1 MEMVLTFVLWF
12 ILIMLGVHVGYALI
26 MASIFFFATSGGW
39 NLVPF
44 ALEQMFNGVNS
55 QTLLAVPFFVL
66 AGNLMNGGGVTT
78 RIFDFAASMIGH
90 RKGGLAHVNVLASLI
105 FSGMSGSA
113 LADAGGLGQ
122 LEIKSMKD
130 AGFDEGFAGGITA
143 ASCIIGPLVPPSTP
157 LIIYAVLANQS
168 VEKLFM
174 AGFLP
179 GLLTTAALMIMCSI
193 LSHKRNYPS
202 EPKRSW
208 SYRANSFKKSF
219 WALLTPVIILVGIF
233 TGYFTPTE
241 AAVVAALYT
250 MILGFFVYKELNLKS
265 FFKICLDSIKTSGTI
280 VLMILGVTLFQFVIS
295 REQMPQAIATFFTS
309 HVNSKLTLLLMIN
322 IVLLILGTCID
333 ALPLQMIL
341 VPILLPAVLA
351 YGINPIHFG
360 VVVIFNLMIGIL
372 TPPMGTALFVVAR
385 VGNMQFKTLMKGVVP
400 FLIPLVI
407 TLILLN
413 AFPEITLLLPRLLTG
428 GVYFP
433 EASLPLH

>member
-1 MEMVLTFVLWF
+1 MHMIMTFILWF
-12 ILIMLGVHVGYALI
+12 VLIMLGVHVGYALI
-26 MASIFFFATSGGW
+26 MSSLFFFTVSGSL

-90 RKGGLAHVNVLASLI
+90 KKGGLAHVNVLASLI

-179 GLLTTAALMIMCSI
+179 GLLTTAALMIMCAY
-193 LSHKRNYPS
+193 LAHKRNYPS

-208 SYRANSFKKSF
+208 GYRLNSFKKSF
-219 WALLTPVIILVGIF
+219 WALLTPIIILFGIF

-250 MILGFFVYKELNLKS
+250 MILGFFVYKELTLKS

-309 HVNSKLTLLLMIN
+309 NVDSKLMLLLMIN

-351 YGINPIHFG
+351 YGINPIQFG

-372 TPPMGTALFVVAR
+372 TPPMGTALFVVSR
-385 VGNMQFKTLMKGVVP
+385 VGNMQFKTLVKGVLP
-400 FLIPLVI
+400 FLIPLII

-413 AFPEITLLLPRLLTG
+413 VFPQITLFLPTLLTG
-428 GVYFP
+428 GV
-433 EASLPLH
+433 

>member
-1 MEMVLTFVLWF
+1 MQMVLTFVLWF

-26 MASIFFFATSGGW
+26 MASIFFFTASGGW

-90 RKGGLAHVNVLASLI
+90 RKGGLAHVNVVASLI

-219 WALLTPVIILVGIF
+219 WALLTPVIILIGIF

-250 MILGFFVYKELNLKS
+250 MILGFFVYKELTLDS
-265 FFKICLDSIKTSGTI
+265 FFKICIDSIKTSGTI

-309 HVNSKLTLLLMIN
+309 HVSSKLTLLLMIN

-341 VPILLPAVLA
+341 VPILLPAILA
-351 YGINPIHFG
+351 YNINPIHFG

-385 VGNMQFKTLMKGVVP
+385 VGNMQFKTLMKGVIP

-413 AFPEITLLLPRLLTG
+413 VFPEITLLLPRLLTG
-428 GVYFP
+428 GV
-433 EASLPLH
+433 

>member
-1 MEMVLTFVLWF
+1 MHMIMTFILWFVLIF
-12 ILIMLGVHVGYALI
+12 LGVHVGYALI
-26 MASIFFFATSGGW
+26 AASMFFFTVSGSL

-90 RKGGLAHVNVLASLI
+90 KKGGLAHVNVLASLI

-179 GLLTTAALMIMCSI
+179 GLLTTAALMVMCAF
-193 LSHKRNYPS
+193 LAHKRNYPS

-208 SYRANSFKKSF
+208 GYRMNSFKKSF

-250 MILGFFVYKELNLKS
+250 MILGFFVYKELTLKS

-295 REQMPQAIATFFTS
+295 REQMPQAIATFFVS
-309 HVNSKLTLLLMIN
+309 NVNSKLMLLLMIN
-322 IVLLILGTCID
+322 IVLLLLGTCID

-341 VPILLPAVLA
+341 VPILLPAVMA
-351 YGINPIHFG
+351 YGVNPIQFG

-372 TPPMGTALFVVAR
+372 TPPMGTALFVVSR
-385 VGNMQFKTLMKGVVP
+385 VGNIQFKTLVKGVLP
-400 FLIPLVI
+400 FLIPLII

-413 AFPEITLLLPRLLTG
+413 VFPQITLFLPTLLTG
-428 GVYFP
+428 GV
-433 EASLPLH
+433 

>member
-1 MEMVLTFVLWF
+1 MHMIMTFVLWF
-12 ILIMLGVHVGYALI
+12 VLIFLGVHVGYALI
-26 MASIFFFATSGGW
+26 AASMFFFTVSGSL

-90 RKGGLAHVNVLASLI
+90 KKGGLAHVNVLASLI

-130 AGFDEGFAGGITA
+130 AGFDEGLAGGITA

-179 GLLTTAALMIMCSI
+179 GLLTTVALMIMCSI

-233 TGYFTPTE
+233 SGYFTPTE
-241 AAVVAALYT
+241 AAVFAALYT
-250 MILGFFVYKELNLKS
+250 MVLGFFVYKELTLKN

-280 VLMILGVTLFQFVIS
+280 VLMMLGVTLFQFVIS

-309 HVNSKLTLLLMIN
+309 HVSSKLTLLLMIN

-385 VGNMQFKTLMKGVVP
+385 VGNMKFKTLMKGVVP
-400 FLIPLVI
+400 FLIPLII

-413 AFPEITLLLPRLLTG
+413 IFPQITLLLPTLLTG
-428 GVYFP
+428 GV
-433 EASLPLH
+433 

>member
-1 MEMVLTFVLWF
+1 MQMALTFVLWF

-26 MASIFFFATSGGW
+26 MASVFFFVTSGGW
-39 NLVPF
+39 NLLPF
-44 ALEQMFNGVNS
+44 ALEQMFNGINS

-233 TGYFTPTE
+233 SGYFTPTE
-241 AAVVAALYT
+241 AAVFAALYT
-250 MILGFFVYKELNLKS
+250 MVLGFFVYKELTLKN

-280 VLMILGVTLFQFVIS
+280 VLMMLGVTLFQFVIS

-309 HVNSKLTLLLMIN
+309 HVSSKLTLLLMIN

-385 VGNMQFKTLMKGVVP
+385 VGNMKFKTLMKGVVP
-400 FLIPLVI
+400 FLIPLII

-413 AFPEITLLLPRLLTG
+413 IFPQITLLLPTLLTG
-428 GVYFP
+428 GV
-433 EASLPLH
+433 

>member
-1 MEMVLTFVLWF
+1 MELTLTFIMWF
-12 ILIMLGVHVGYALI
+12 ILIMLGVHVGYSLI
-26 MASIFFFATSGGW
+26 IVSIFFFAVTGSF

-208 SYRANSFKKSF
+208 SYRARSFKKSF

-250 MILGFFVYKELNLKS
+250 TILGFFVYKELTFKS
-265 FFKICLDSIKTSGTI
+265 YVKICIDSIKTSGTI

-309 HVNSKLTLLLMIN
+309 HVSSKLALLLMIN
-322 IVLLILGTCID
+322 IVLLLLGTCID

-341 VPILLPAVLA
+341 VPILLPAVMA

-385 VGNMQFKTLMKGVVP
+385 VGNMKFKTLMKGVLP
-400 FLIPLVI
+400 FLIPLII

-413 AFPEITLLLPRLLTG
+413 VFPQITLTLPRLLTG
-428 GVYFP
+428 GV
-433 EASLPLH
+433 

>member
-1 MEMVLTFVLWF
+1 MHMIMTFILWFVLIF
-12 ILIMLGVHVGYALI
+12 LGVHVGYALI
-26 MASIFFFATSGGW
+26 AASMFFFTVSGSL

-90 RKGGLAHVNVLASLI
+90 KKGGLAHVNVLASLI

-179 GLLTTAALMIMCSI
+179 GLLTTAALMVMCAF
-193 LSHKRNYPS
+193 LAHKRNYPS

-208 SYRANSFKKSF
+208 GYRMNSFKKSF

-250 MILGFFVYKELNLKS
+250 MILGFFVYKELTLKS

-295 REQMPQAIATFFTS
+295 REQMPQAIAAFFTS
-309 HVNSKLTLLLMIN
+309 NVDSKLMLLLMIN

-341 VPILLPAVLA
+341 VPILLPAVMA
-351 YGINPIHFG
+351 YGVNPIQFG

-372 TPPMGTALFVVAR
+372 TPPMGTALFVVSR
-385 VGNMQFKTLMKGVVP
+385 VGNMQFKTLVKGVLP
-400 FLIPLVI
+400 FLIPLII

-413 AFPEITLLLPRLLTG
+413 VFPQITLFLPTLLTG
-428 GVYFP
+428 GV
-433 EASLPLH
+433 

>member
-1 MEMVLTFVLWF
+1 MHMILTFVLWF

-26 MASIFFFATSGGW
+26 MSSLFFFTVSGGL

-122 LEIKSMKD
+122 LEIKSMRD
-130 AGFDEGFAGGITA
+130 AGFDEGFSGGITA

-179 GLLTTAALMIMCSI
+179 GLLTTAALMVMCSI

-208 SYRANSFKKSF
+208 SYRLNSFMKSF
-219 WALLTPVIILVGIF
+219 WALLTPVIILIGIF

-250 MILGFFVYKELNLKS
+250 MVLGFFVYKELTLES
-265 FFKICLDSIKTSGTI
+265 FFKICLDSIKTSGAI

-295 REQMPQAIATFFTS
+295 REQMPQAIAGFFTS
-309 HVNSKLTLLLMIN
+309 NVDSKLMLLLMIN
-322 IVLLILGTCID
+322 IVLLILGTVID

-351 YGINPIHFG
+351 YGINPIQFG

-372 TPPMGTALFVVAR
+372 TPPMGTALFVVSR
-385 VGNMQFKTLMKGVVP
+385 VGNMQFKTLVKGVIP
-400 FLIPLVI
+400 FLIPLII

-413 AFPEITLLLPRLLTG
+413 VFPQITLLLPTLLTG
-428 GVYFP
+428 GV
-433 EASLPLH
+433 

>member
-1 MEMVLTFVLWF
+1 MQMVLTFVLWF
-12 ILIMLGVHVGYALI
+12 FLIMLGVHVGYALI
-26 MASIFFFATSGGW
+26 MASIFFFTASGGW

-90 RKGGLAHVNVLASLI
+90 RKGGLAHVNVVASLI

-179 GLLTTAALMIMCSI
+179 GLLTTAALMVMCSI

-219 WALLTPVIILVGIF
+219 WALLTPVIILIGIF
-233 TGYFTPTE
+233 TGFFTPTE

-250 MILGFFVYKELNLKS
+250 MLLGFFVYKELTLDS
-265 FFKICLDSIKTSGTI
+265 FFKICIDSIKTSGTI

-309 HVNSKLTLLLMIN
+309 HVSSKLTLLLMIN

-351 YGINPIHFG
+351 YDINPIHFG

-385 VGNMQFKTLMKGVVP
+385 VGNMQFKTLMKGVIP

-407 TLILLN
+407 TLVLLN
-413 AFPEITLLLPRLLTG
+413 IFQEITLLLPRLLTG
-428 GVYFP
+428 GV
-433 EASLPLH
+433 

>member
-1 MEMVLTFVLWF
+1 MQMVLTFVLWF

-26 MASIFFFATSGGW
+26 MASIFFFAASGGW

-90 RKGGLAHVNVLASLI
+90 RKGGLAHVNVVASLI

-219 WALLTPVIILVGIF
+219 WALLTPVIILIGIF

-250 MILGFFVYKELNLKS
+250 MILGFFVYKELTLDS
-265 FFKICLDSIKTSGTI
+265 FFKICIDSIKTSGTI

-309 HVNSKLTLLLMIN
+309 HVSSKLMLLLMIN

-351 YGINPIHFG
+351 YNINPIHFG

-400 FLIPLVI
+400 FLIPLII

-413 AFPEITLLLPRLLTG
+413 IFPEITLILPRLLTG
-428 GVYFP
+428 GV
-433 EASLPLH
+433 

>member
-1 MEMVLTFVLWF
+1 MQMILTFVVWF
-12 ILIMLGVHVGYALI
+12 VLIMMGVHVGYALI
-26 MASIFFFATSGGW
+26 MASLFFFVSTDSMR
-39 NLVPF
+39 LVPF

-208 SYRANSFKKSF
+208 AYRANSFKKSF

-250 MILGFFVYKELNLKS
+250 MILGFFVYKELTFNS
-265 FFKICLDSIKTSGTI
+265 FVKICIDSIKTSGTI
-280 VLMILGVTLFQFVIS
+280 VLMILGVTLFQYIIA

-309 HVNSKLTLLLMIN
+309 NVNSKLSLLLMIN
-322 IVLLILGTCID
+322 IVLLILGTVID

-351 YGINPIHFG
+351 YGINPVQFG

-372 TPPMGTALFVVAR
+372 TPPMGTALFVVSR
-385 VGNMQFKTLMKGVVP
+385 VGNMQFKTLVKGVLP
-400 FLIPLVI
+400 FLVPLLI
-407 TLILLN
+407 TLVLLN
-413 AFPEITLLLPRLLTG
+413 VFPEITLFLPRLLTG
-428 GVYFP
+428 GV
-433 EASLPLH
+433 

>member
-1 MEMVLTFVLWF
+1 MQMVLTFVLWF

-26 MASIFFFATSGGW
+26 MASIFFFTASGGW

-90 RKGGLAHVNVLASLI
+90 RKGGLAHVNVVASLI

-219 WALLTPVIILVGIF
+219 WALLTPVIILIGIF

-241 AAVVAALYT
+241 AAIVAALYT
-250 MILGFFVYKELNLKS
+250 MILGFFVYRELTLNS
-265 FFKICLDSIKTSGTI
+265 FFKICIDSIKTSGTI

-309 HVNSKLTLLLMIN
+309 HVSSKLTLLLMIN

-351 YGINPIHFG
+351 YNINPIHFG

-413 AFPEITLLLPRLLTG
+413 IFPEITLLLPRLLTG
-428 GVYFP
+428 GV
-433 EASLPLH
+433 

>member
-1 MEMVLTFVLWF
+1 MQMVLTFVLWF

-26 MASIFFFATSGGW
+26 MASIFFFTASGGW

-90 RKGGLAHVNVLASLI
+90 RKGGLAHVNVVASLI

-219 WALLTPVIILVGIF
+219 WALLTPVIILIGIF

-250 MILGFFVYKELNLKS
+250 MILGFFVYKELTLDS
-265 FFKICLDSIKTSGTI
+265 FFKICIDSIKTSGTI

-309 HVNSKLTLLLMIN
+309 HVSSKLTLLLMIN

-341 VPILLPAVLA
+341 VPILLPAILA
-351 YGINPIHFG
+351 YNINPIHFG
-360 VVVIFNLMIGIL
+360 VVVIFNLIIGIL

-385 VGNMQFKTLMKGVVP
+385 VGNMQFKTLMKGVIP

-413 AFPEITLLLPRLLTG
+413 VFPEITLILPRLLTG
-428 GVYFP
+428 GV
-433 EASLPLH
+433 

>member
-1 MEMVLTFVLWF
+1 MHMIMTFILWF
-12 ILIMLGVHVGYALI
+12 VLIMLGVHVGYALI
-26 MASIFFFATSGGW
+26 MSSLFFFTVSGSL

-90 RKGGLAHVNVLASLI
+90 KKGGLAHVNVLASLI

-179 GLLTTAALMIMCSI
+179 GLLTTAALMIMCAY
-193 LSHKRNYPS
+193 LAHKRNYPS

-208 SYRANSFKKSF
+208 GYRLNSFKKSF
-219 WALLTPVIILVGIF
+219 WALLTPIIILFGIF

-250 MILGFFVYKELNLKS
+250 MILGFFVYKELTLKS

-295 REQMPQAIATFFTS
+295 REQMPQAIAAFFTS
-309 HVNSKLTLLLMIN
+309 NVDSKLMLLLMIN

-333 ALPLQMIL
+333 DLPLQMIL

-351 YGINPIHFG
+351 YGINPIQFG

-372 TPPMGTALFVVAR
+372 TPPMGTALFVVSR
-385 VGNMQFKTLMKGVVP
+385 VGNMQFKTLVKGVLP
-400 FLIPLVI
+400 FLIPLII

-413 AFPEITLLLPRLLTG
+413 VFPQITLFLPTLLTG
-428 GVYFP
+428 GV
-433 EASLPLH
+433 

>member
-1 MEMVLTFVLWF
+1 MELTLTFIMWF
-12 ILIMLGVHVGYALI
+12 ILIMLGVHVGYSLI
-26 MASIFFFATSGGW
+26 IVSIFFFAVTGSF

-130 AGFDEGFAGGITA
+130 AGFDERFAGGITA

-179 GLLTTAALMIMCSI
+179 GLLTTAALMVMCSI

-208 SYRANSFKKSF
+208 SYRARSFKKSF

-233 TGYFTPTE
+233 TGHPPPTA
-241 AAVVAALYT
+241 AAVAAAPYT
-250 MILGFFVYKELNLKS
+250 PIPASFPYTELPFTS
-265 FFKICLDSIKTSGTI
+265 YVKICIDSIKTSGTI

-309 HVNSKLTLLLMIN
+309 HVSSKLALLLMIN
-322 IVLLILGTCID
+322 IVLLLLGTCID

-341 VPILLPAVLA
+341 VPILLPAVMA

-385 VGNMQFKTLMKGVVP
+385 VGNMKFKTLMRGVLP
-400 FLIPLVI
+400 CLIPVII

-413 AFPEITLLLPRLLTG
+413 VFPQITLTLPRLLTG
-428 GVYFP
+428 GV
-433 EASLPLH
+433 

>member
-1 MEMVLTFVLWF
+1 MQMVLTFVLWF

-26 MASIFFFATSGGW
+26 MASIFFFAASGGW

-90 RKGGLAHVNVLASLI
+90 RKGGLAHVNVVASLI

-219 WALLTPVIILVGIF
+219 WALLTPVIILIGIF

-250 MILGFFVYKELNLKS
+250 MILGFFVYKELTMVS
-265 FFKICLDSIKTSGTI
+265 FFKICIDSIKTSGTI

-309 HVNSKLTLLLMIN
+309 HVSSKLMLLLMIN

-351 YGINPIHFG
+351 YNINPIHFG

-400 FLIPLVI
+400 FLIPLII

-413 AFPEITLLLPRLLTG
+413 IFPEITLILPRLLTG
-428 GVYFP
+428 GV
-433 EASLPLH
+433 

>member
-1 MEMVLTFVLWF
+1 MHMIMTFILWF
-12 ILIMLGVHVGYALI
+12 VLIMLGVHVGYALI
-26 MASIFFFATSGGW
+26 MSSLFFFTVSGSL

-90 RKGGLAHVNVLASLI
+90 KKGGLAHVNVLASLI

-179 GLLTTAALMIMCSI
+179 GLLTTAALMIMCAY
-193 LSHKRNYPS
+193 LAHKRNSPS

-208 SYRANSFKKSF
+208 GYRLNSFKKSF
-219 WALLTPVIILVGIF
+219 WALLTPIIILFGIF

-250 MILGFFVYKELNLKS
+250 MILGFFVYKELTLKS

-295 REQMPQAIATFFTS
+295 REQMPQAIAAFFTS
-309 HVNSKLTLLLMIN
+309 NVDSKLMLLLMIN

-351 YGINPIHFG
+351 YGINPIQFG

-372 TPPMGTALFVVAR
+372 TPPMGTALFVVSR
-385 VGNMQFKTLMKGVVP
+385 VGNMQFKTLVKGVLP
-400 FLIPLVI
+400 FLIPLII

-413 AFPEITLLLPRLLTG
+413 VFPQITLFLPTLLTG
-428 GVYFP
+428 GV
-433 EASLPLH
+433 

>member
-1 MEMVLTFVLWF
+1 MHMIMTFILWFVLIF
-12 ILIMLGVHVGYALI
+12 LGVHVGYALI
-26 MASIFFFATSGGW
+26 AASMFFFTVSGSL

-90 RKGGLAHVNVLASLI
+90 KKGGLAHVNVLASLI

-157 LIIYAVLANQS
+157 LIIYAVLANPS

-179 GLLTTAALMIMCSI
+179 GLLTTAALMVMCAF
-193 LSHKRNYPS
+193 LAHKRNYPS

-208 SYRANSFKKSF
+208 GYRMNSFKKSF

-250 MILGFFVYKELNLKS
+250 MILGFFVYKELTLKS

-295 REQMPQAIATFFTS
+295 REQMPQAIATFFVS
-309 HVNSKLTLLLMIN
+309 NVNSKLMLMLMIN
-322 IVLLILGTCID
+322 IVLLLLGTCID

-341 VPILLPAVLA
+341 VPILLPAVMA
-351 YGINPIHFG
+351 YGVNPIQFG

-372 TPPMGTALFVVAR
+372 TPPMGTALFVVSR
-385 VGNMQFKTLMKGVVP
+385 VGNIQFKTLVKGVLP
-400 FLIPLVI
+400 FLIPLII

-413 AFPEITLLLPRLLTG
+413 VFPQITLFLPTLLTG
-428 GVYFP
+428 GV
-433 EASLPLH
+433 

>member
-1 MEMVLTFVLWF
+1 MQMVLTFVLWF
-12 ILIMLGVHVGYALI
+12 FLIMLGVHVGYALI
-26 MASIFFFATSGGW
+26 MASIFFFTASGGW

-90 RKGGLAHVNVLASLI
+90 RKGGLAHVNVVASLI

-219 WALLTPVIILVGIF
+219 WALLTPVIILIGIF

-250 MILGFFVYKELNLKS
+250 MILGFFVYKELTLDS
-265 FFKICLDSIKTSGTI
+265 FFKICIDSIKTSGTI

-309 HVNSKLTLLLMIN
+309 HVSSKLTLLLMIN

-341 VPILLPAVLA
+341 VPILLPAILA
-351 YGINPIHFG
+351 YNINPIHFG

-385 VGNMQFKTLMKGVVP
+385 VGNMQFKTLMKGVIP

-413 AFPEITLLLPRLLTG
+413 VFPEITLILPRLLTG
-428 GVYFP
+428 GV
-433 EASLPLH
+433 

>member
-1 MEMVLTFVLWF
+1 MHMIMTFILWFVLIF
-12 ILIMLGVHVGYALI
+12 LGVHVGYALI
-26 MASIFFFATSGGW
+26 AASMFFFTVSGSL

-90 RKGGLAHVNVLASLI
+90 KKGGLAHVNVLASLI

-179 GLLTTAALMIMCSI
+179 GLLTTAALMVMCAF
-193 LSHKRNYPS
+193 LAHKRNSPS

-208 SYRANSFKKSF
+208 GYRMNSFKKSF

-250 MILGFFVYKELNLKS
+250 MILGFFVYKELTLKS

-295 REQMPQAIATFFTS
+295 REQMPQAIATFFVS
-309 HVNSKLTLLLMIN
+309 NVNSKLMLLLMIN
-322 IVLLILGTCID
+322 IVLLLLGTCID

-341 VPILLPAVLA
+341 VPILLPAVMA
-351 YGINPIHFG
+351 YGVNPIQFG

-372 TPPMGTALFVVAR
+372 TPPMGTALFVVSR
-385 VGNMQFKTLMKGVVP
+385 VGNIQFKTLVKGVLP
-400 FLIPLVI
+400 FLIPLII

-413 AFPEITLLLPRLLTG
+413 VFPQITLFLPTLLTG
-428 GVYFP
+428 GV
-433 EASLPLH
+433 

>member
-1 MEMVLTFVLWF
+1 MQMVLTFVLWF
-12 ILIMLGVHVGYALI
+12 FLIMLGVHVGYALI
-26 MASIFFFATSGGW
+26 MASIFFFTASGGW

-90 RKGGLAHVNVLASLI
+90 RKGGLAHVNVVASLI

-219 WALLTPVIILVGIF
+219 WALLTPVIILIGIF
-233 TGYFTPTE
+233 TGFFTPTE

-250 MILGFFVYKELNLKS
+250 MILGFFVYKELTLDS
-265 FFKICLDSIKTSGTI
+265 FFKICIDSIKTSGTI

-309 HVNSKLTLLLMIN
+309 HVSSKLTLLLMIN

-351 YGINPIHFG
+351 YDINPIHFG

-407 TLILLN
+407 TLVLLN
-413 AFPEITLLLPRLLTG
+413 IFQEITLLLPTLLTG
-428 GVYFP
+428 GV
-433 EASLPLH
+433 

>member
-1 MEMVLTFVLWF
+1 MHMTLTFVLWF
-12 ILIMLGVHVGYALI
+12 VLIMMGVHVGYALI
-26 MASIFFFATSGGW
+26 MSSLFFFTVSGSL

-90 RKGGLAHVNVLASLI
+90 KKGGLAHVNVLASLI

-179 GLLTTAALMIMCSI
+179 GLLTTAALMIMCAY
-193 LSHKRNYPS
+193 LAHKRNYPS

-208 SYRANSFKKSF
+208 GYRLNSFKKSF
-219 WALLTPVIILVGIF
+219 WALLTPIIILFGIF

-250 MILGFFVYKELNLKS
+250 MILGFFVYKELTLKS

-280 VLMILGVTLFQFVIS
+280 VLMILGVTLFQFIIS
-295 REQMPQAIATFFTS
+295 REQMPQAIAAFFTS
-309 HVNSKLTLLLMIN
+309 NVNSKLMLLLMIN

-341 VPILLPAVLA
+341 VPILLPAVMA
-351 YGINPIHFG
+351 YGVNPIQFG

-372 TPPMGTALFVVAR
+372 TPPMGTALFVVSR
-385 VGNMQFKTLMKGVVP
+385 VGNMQFKTLVKGVLP
-400 FLIPLVI
+400 FLIPLII

-413 AFPEITLLLPRLLTG
+413 VFPQITLFLPTLLTG
-428 GVYFP
+428 GV
-433 EASLPLH
+433 

>member
-1 MEMVLTFVLWF
+1 MQMVLTFVLWF
-12 ILIMLGVHVGYALI
+12 FLIMLGVHVGYALI
-26 MASIFFFATSGGW
+26 MASIFFFTASGGW

-90 RKGGLAHVNVLASLI
+90 RKGGLAHVNVVASLI

-219 WALLTPVIILVGIF
+219 WALLTPVIILIGIF
-233 TGYFTPTE
+233 TGFFTPTE

-250 MILGFFVYKELNLKS
+250 MLLGFFVYKELTLDS
-265 FFKICLDSIKTSGTI
+265 FFKICIDSIKTSGTI

-309 HVNSKLTLLLMIN
+309 HVSSKLTLLLMIN

-351 YGINPIHFG
+351 YDINPIHFG

-400 FLIPLVI
+400 FLIPLII

-413 AFPEITLLLPRLLTG
+413 IFPEITLILPRLLTG
-428 GVYFP
+428 GV
-433 EASLPLH
+433 

>member
-1 MEMVLTFVLWF
+1 MHMILTFVLWF

-26 MASIFFFATSGGW
+26 MSSLFFFTVSGGL

-122 LEIKSMKD
+122 LEIKSMRD
-130 AGFDEGFAGGITA
+130 AGFDESFSGGITA

-179 GLLTTAALMIMCSI
+179 GLLTTAALMVMCSI

-208 SYRANSFKKSF
+208 SYRLNSFMKSF
-219 WALLTPVIILVGIF
+219 WALLTPVIILIGIF

-250 MILGFFVYKELNLKS
+250 MVLGFFVYKELTLES
-265 FFKICLDSIKTSGTI
+265 FFKICLDSIKTSGAI

-295 REQMPQAIATFFTS
+295 REQMPQAIAGFFTS
-309 HVNSKLTLLLMIN
+309 NVDSKLMLLLMIN
-322 IVLLILGTCID
+322 IVLLILGTVID

-351 YGINPIHFG
+351 YGINPIQFG

-372 TPPMGTALFVVAR
+372 TPPMGTALFVVSR
-385 VGNMQFKTLMKGVVP
+385 VGNMQFKTLVKGVIP
-400 FLIPLVI
+400 FLIPLII

-413 AFPEITLLLPRLLTG
+413 VFPQITLLLPTLLTG
-428 GVYFP
+428 GV
-433 EASLPLH
+433 

>member
-1 MEMVLTFVLWF
+1 MQMVLTFVLWF

-26 MASIFFFATSGGW
+26 MASIFFFASSGGR

-66 AGNLMNGGGVTT
+66 AGSLMNGGGVTT

-143 ASCIIGPLVPPSTP
+143 ASCIIGPLVAPPPP

-179 GLLTTAALMIMCSI
+179 GLLTTAALMVMCSI

-309 HVNSKLTLLLMIN
+309 HVDSKLTLLLMIN

-351 YGINPIHFG
+351 YDINPIHFG

-385 VGNMQFKTLMKGVVP
+385 VGNMQFKTLMKGVLP

-413 AFPEITLLLPRLLTG
+413 IFPEITLLLPRLLTG
-428 GVYFP
+428 GV
-433 EASLPLH
+433 

>member
-1 MEMVLTFVLWF
+1 MHMIMTFILWF
-12 ILIMLGVHVGYALI
+12 VLIMLGVHVGYALI
-26 MASIFFFATSGGW
+26 MSSLFFFTVSGSL

-90 RKGGLAHVNVLASLI
+90 KKGGLAHVNVLASLI

-179 GLLTTAALMIMCSI
+179 GLLTTAALMAMCAF
-193 LSHKRNYPS
+193 LAHKRNYPS

-208 SYRANSFKKSF
+208 GYRFRSFKKSF
-219 WALLTPVIILVGIF
+219 WALLTPIIILFGIF

-250 MILGFFVYKELNLKS
+250 MILGFFVYKELTLKS

-309 HVNSKLTLLLMIN
+309 NVDSKLMLLLMIN

-341 VPILLPAVLA
+341 VPILLPAVMA
-351 YGINPIHFG
+351 YGINPIQFG

-372 TPPMGTALFVVAR
+372 TPPMGTALFVVSR
-385 VGNMQFKTLMKGVVP
+385 VGNMQFKTLVKGVLP
-400 FLIPLVI
+400 FLIPLII

-413 AFPEITLLLPRLLTG
+413 VFPQITLFLPTLLTG
-428 GVYFP
+428 GV
-433 EASLPLH
+433 

>member
-1 MEMVLTFVLWF
+1 MQMVLTFVLWF
-12 ILIMLGVHVGYALI
+12 FLIMLGVHVGYALI
-26 MASIFFFATSGGW
+26 MASIFFFTASGGW

-90 RKGGLAHVNVLASLI
+90 RKGGLAHVNVVASLI

-179 GLLTTAALMIMCSI
+179 GLLTTAALMVMCSI

-219 WALLTPVIILVGIF
+219 WALLTPVIILIGIF
-233 TGYFTPTE
+233 TGFFTPTE

-250 MILGFFVYKELNLKS
+250 MLLGFFVYKELTLDS
-265 FFKICLDSIKTSGTI
+265 FFKICIDSIKTSGTI

-309 HVNSKLTLLLMIN
+309 HVSSKLTLLLMIN

-351 YGINPIHFG
+351 YDINPIHFG

-407 TLILLN
+407 TLVLLN
-413 AFPEITLLLPRLLTG
+413 IFQEITLLLPRLLTG
-428 GVYFP
+428 GV
-433 EASLPLH
+433 

>member
-1 MEMVLTFVLWF
+1 
-12 ILIMLGVHVGYALI
+12 
-26 MASIFFFATSGGW
+26 
-39 NLVPF
+39 
-44 ALEQMFNGVNS
+44 
-55 QTLLAVPFFVL
+55 
-66 AGNLMNGGGVTT
+66 
-78 RIFDFAASMIGH
+78 
-90 RKGGLAHVNVLASLI
+90 
-105 FSGMSGSA
+105 
-113 LADAGGLGQ
+113 
-122 LEIKSMKD
+122 MKD

-179 GLLTTAALMIMCSI
+179 GLLTTAALMVMCSI

-208 SYRANSFKKSF
+208 SYRARSFKKSF

-250 MILGFFVYKELNLKS
+250 TILGFFVYKELTFKS
-265 FFKICLDSIKTSGTI
+265 YVKICIDSIKTSGTI

-309 HVNSKLTLLLMIN
+309 HVSSKLALLLMIN
-322 IVLLILGTCID
+322 IVLLLLGTCID

-341 VPILLPAVLA
+341 VPILLPAVMA

-385 VGNMQFKTLMKGVVP
+385 VGNMKFKTLMKGVLP
-400 FLIPLVI
+400 FLIPLII

-413 AFPEITLLLPRLLTG
+413 VFPQITLTLPRLLTG
-428 GVYFP
+428 GV
-433 EASLPLH
+433 

>member
-1 MEMVLTFVLWF
+1 MHMIMTFILWFVLV
-12 ILIMLGVHVGYALI
+12 MLGVHVGYALI
-26 MASIFFFATSGGW
+26 MSSLFFFTVSGSL

-90 RKGGLAHVNVLASLI
+90 KKGGLAHVNVLASLI
-105 FSGMSGSA
+105 FSGMYGSA

-179 GLLTTAALMIMCSI
+179 GLLTTAALMIMCAY
-193 LSHKRNYPS
+193 LAHKRNYPS

-208 SYRANSFKKSF
+208 GYRLNSFKKSF
-219 WALLTPVIILVGIF
+219 WALLTPIIILFGIF

-250 MILGFFVYKELNLKS
+250 MILGFFVYKELTLKS

-295 REQMPQAIATFFTS
+295 REQMPQAIAAFFTS
-309 HVNSKLTLLLMIN
+309 NVDSKLMLLLMIN

-351 YGINPIHFG
+351 YGINPIQFG

-372 TPPMGTALFVVAR
+372 TPPMGTALFVVSR
-385 VGNMQFKTLMKGVVP
+385 VGNMQFKTLVKGVLP
-400 FLIPLVI
+400 FLIPLII

-413 AFPEITLLLPRLLTG
+413 VFPQITLFLPTLLTG
-428 GVYFP
+428 GV
-433 EASLPLH
+433 

>member
-1 MEMVLTFVLWF
+1 MHMIMTFILWF
-12 ILIMLGVHVGYALI
+12 VLIMLGVHVGYALI
-26 MASIFFFATSGGW
+26 MSSLFFFTVSGSL

-90 RKGGLAHVNVLASLI
+90 KKGGLAHVNVLASLI

-179 GLLTTAALMIMCSI
+179 GLLTTAALMIMCAF
-193 LSHKRNYPS
+193 LAHKRNYPS

-208 SYRANSFKKSF
+208 GYRFRSFKKSF
-219 WALLTPVIILVGIF
+219 WALLTPIIILFGIF

-250 MILGFFVYKELNLKS
+250 MILGFFVYKELTLKS

-309 HVNSKLTLLLMIN
+309 NVDSKLMLLLMIN

-351 YGINPIHFG
+351 YGINPIQFG

-372 TPPMGTALFVVAR
+372 TPPMGTALFVVSR
-385 VGNMQFKTLMKGVVP
+385 VGNMQFKTLVKGVLP
-400 FLIPLVI
+400 FLIPLII

-413 AFPEITLLLPRLLTG
+413 VFPQITLFLPTLLTG
-428 GVYFP
+428 GV
-433 EASLPLH
+433 

>member
-1 MEMVLTFVLWF
+1 MHMIMTFILWF
-12 ILIMLGVHVGYALI
+12 VLIMLGVHVGYALI
-26 MASIFFFATSGGW
+26 MASLFFFTVSGSL

-90 RKGGLAHVNVLASLI
+90 KKGGLAHVNVLASLI

-179 GLLTTAALMIMCSI
+179 GLLTTAALMAMCAY
-193 LSHKRNYPS
+193 LAHKRNYPS

-208 SYRANSFKKSF
+208 GYRLNSFKKSF
-219 WALLTPVIILVGIF
+219 WALLTPIIILFGIF

-250 MILGFFVYKELNLKS
+250 MILGFFVYKELTLKS

-309 HVNSKLTLLLMIN
+309 NVDSKLMLLLMIN

-341 VPILLPAVLA
+341 VPILLPAVMA
-351 YGINPIHFG
+351 YGINPIQFG

-372 TPPMGTALFVVAR
+372 TPPMGTALFVVSR
-385 VGNMQFKTLMKGVVP
+385 VGNMQFKTLVKGVLP
-400 FLIPLVI
+400 FLIPLII

-413 AFPEITLLLPRLLTG
+413 VFPQITLFLPTLLTG
-428 GVYFP
+428 GV
-433 EASLPLH
+433 